1 MTDIGI
7 LGADKIESIVERVKS
22 GEIRQF
28 AYAYVGEGVHPCF
41 STQLVSD
48 VEPADQVANAVMV
61 KALFKAM
68 ESVAMGIAR
77 HNDIER
83 EKLKSALR

>member
-1 MTDIGI
+1 
-7 LGADKIESIVERVKS
+7 
-22 GEIRQF
+22 
-28 AYAYVGEGVHPCF
+28 
-41 STQLVSD
+41 
-48 VEPADQVANAVMV
+48 MV